1 MRHTACVVCGGW
13 VVFFATFA
21 LLSVFPGT
29 GNFFLPLLG
38 GFVAVLLATP
48 VLHTG
53 IRVRSSGD
61 AGARS

>member
-21 LLSVFPGT
+21 LLSVLLAT
-29 GNFFLPLLG
+29 GSLFLPLLG

-48 VLHTG
+48 ALHAG
-53 IRVRSSGD
+53 MRVRSSG
-61 AGARS
+61 GTSARS